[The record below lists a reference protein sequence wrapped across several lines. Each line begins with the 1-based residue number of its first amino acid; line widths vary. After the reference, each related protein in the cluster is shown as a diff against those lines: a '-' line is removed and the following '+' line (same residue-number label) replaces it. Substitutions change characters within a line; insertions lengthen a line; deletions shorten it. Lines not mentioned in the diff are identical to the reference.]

1 MGLFDFIGGGNK
13 VEKLQKAAVQKFGPP
28 ENRQKALDQLAALDT
43 PEATS
48 ALLRRFTIA
57 VDPSI
62 TDREEKDFTYR
73 CVVDK
78 GEKAVEPLRQFLMQ
92 SDTGIAWAIK
102 AMAALLTKPDLA
114 KLCIDVLEKV
124 GPDYTRDPEK
134 KVVLLSHLSELQDER
149 IGTAVLPFLADPADD
164 VKTNAAKVLSR
175 IKGEPVRAA
184 LLEGLVREHD
194 KKRVVAAFVEAIAD
208 AGFNVGDQREKVAP
222 LIADPFVLN
231 KDGTIS
237 RKS

>member
-1 MGLFDFIGGGNK
+1 MGLFDFLGGGNK

-28 ENRQKALDQLAALDT
+28 ENRQKALDQLAELDT

-48 ALLRRFTIA
+48 ALLKRFTIA

-92 SDTGIAWAIK
+92 SEIGVAWALK
-102 AMAALLTKPDLA
+102 ALAALLSPADLA

-134 KVVLLSHLSELQDER
+134 KVVLLSHLGELSDER
-149 IGTAVLPFLADPADD
+149 IGPALLPFLADPADD
-164 VKTNAAKVLSR
+164 VKTGAAKVLSR
-175 IKGEPVRAA
+175 IKGEATRTA

-208 AGFNVGDQREKVAP
+208 AGFTVGDYREKVAP
-222 LIADPFVLN
+222 LITEPFVLG
-231 KDGTIS
+231 KDGTIA
-237 RKS
+237 RKA